1 MAHGEGLRAVSHI
14 RTCPDCGEEFRPEIV
29 RCSDCGA
36 ELVDRYDDEA
46 QTLDGPEPAEPETHD
61 VYSAIFT
68 AIESEAMRE
77 AASALA
83 AEGIGFRATGNSL
96 GFQLLVRSEDRTRAV
111 EALGGREGAVVFEP
125 ESSLSAGQ
133 DGGPC
138 PACGAAVAAGA
149 RECPECQL
157 VLGEAGGT
165 CPSCGAAVAA
175 GGALCAL
182 CGAAQ

>member
-1 MAHGEGLRAVSHI
+1 MSHT

-46 QTLDGPEPAEPETHD
+46 QTPDAAEAAEPGTHD
-61 VYSAIFT
+61 VYSPIFT

-77 AASALA
+77 AAAALA
-83 AEGIGFRATGNSL
+83 AGGIGFKATGNSL
-96 GFQLLVRSEDRTRAV
+96 GFQLLVRSEDRTQAI
-111 EALGGREGAVVFEP
+111 EALGGRQGAVVFEP
-125 ESSLSAGQ
+125 ESSLSPGQ

-149 RECPECQL
+149 LECSECQL
-157 VLGEAGGT
+157 VLGEVAGS
-165 CPSCGAAVAA
+165 CSSCGAALTSGEAQCQA
-175 GGALCAL
+175 
-182 CGAAQ
+182 CGRVTGE

>member
-1 MAHGEGLRAVSHI
+1 MSAV
-14 RTCPDCGEEFRPEIV
+14 RYCPDCGEEFRPEIV

-36 ELVDRYDDEA
+36 GLVDRYDDEA
-46 QTLDGPEPAEPETHD
+46 QTPDAAEPAEPETHD
-61 VYSAIFT
+61 VYSPIFT

-77 AASALA
+77 AAAALA
-83 AEGIGFRATGNSL
+83 AGGIGFKATGNSL
-96 GFQLLVRSEDRTRAV
+96 GFQLLVRSEERAQAIA
-111 EALGGREGAVVFEP
+111 ALGGREGAVVFEP
-125 ESSLSAGQ
+125 ESSLSPGQ

-157 VLGEAGGT
+157 VMGEAGGT
-165 CPSCGAAVAA
+165 CLACGAAVAP
-175 GGALCAL
+175 GGTLCAF